1 MSRVLLRPQPAAA
14 AFKSI
19 FAAARP
25 RAASLAPA
33 GQFTFCTWR
42 KYFDPHAGGA
52 HTSARFGAPA
62 KAVLLWGIE
71 KQTERCSLSPQAEAN
86 GVQLVLTRCGGSKGG
101 DEVPSLFIQQARHA
115 RQLLALQE
123 LQGGAAGHSRSA
135 ACGGKSEAVSRKR
148 HDWRPRQGP
157 EIVLPRRWI
166 GGGWGSY

>member
-1 MSRVLLRPQPAAA
+1 MSSQTSRVLLGPPPAAA

-42 KYFDPHAGGA
+42 KYFDPHAGGV

-62 KAVLLWGIE
+62 KAVLLWGKE

-101 DEVPSLFIQQARHA
+101 AKSPLYLSSRHA
-115 RQLLALQE
+115 TPGSSLPSRNSREAPLDTAE
-123 LQGGAAGHSRSA
+123 APPAAEKARLCRGS
-135 ACGGKSEAVSRKR
+135 GT
-148 HDWRPRQGP
+148 
-157 EIVLPRRWI
+157 I
-166 GGGWGSY
+166 GGPGRGRKSSCRDGG